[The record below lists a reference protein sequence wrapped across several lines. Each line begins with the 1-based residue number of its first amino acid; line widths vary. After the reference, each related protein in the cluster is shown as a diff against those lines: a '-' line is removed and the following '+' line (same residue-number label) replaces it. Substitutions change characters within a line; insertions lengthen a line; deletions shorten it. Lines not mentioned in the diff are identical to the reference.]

1 MNTKIFSTLA
11 LCAALTGVSAC
22 DNWEPPVETSG
33 ELDMK
38 ALSVDVSEIEK
49 VITINSGTSSRSG
62 EYDVN
67 DFIVKISDAGGA
79 VAEQWTYAST
89 PEVATL
95 KPGAYRLEIY
105 SHEVQPAEWE
115 KPYFYAS
122 KEFTIVSGAIE
133 RIGTLTAK
141 LANSAVSIRF
151 DEKLMRYLGDDVTVE
166 VKANDGGT
174 LVYTPTETRKGYFRI
189 LDGSTTMVISFS
201 GTVNGY
207 SESFTKALT
216 DLEAGQHRIIT
227 FKAGTNPNQTPDET
241 GTIDPSTGI
250 SIDASVTDEDVD
262 GSITFEEEILDASDR
277 EGNEEKPD
285 DPKPPTPPGDND
297 IEFVLCDDLKPD
309 EGVDENSVV
318 YNFNE
323 FGDGS
328 ELAPGTK
335 QALVTINCPGKFAH
349 IKVNIDSEY
358 LTEDFLKGVGLS
370 NEFYLDEPKD
380 FETALT
386 GFGFPVKN
394 DVIGKTSVDFNITKL
409 VPLLGFSGDMTLEH
423 SFVIT
428 VTDQNGQTAAKTLKF
443 AGQ

>member
-11 LCAALTGVSAC
+11 LGAALTGLCAC
-22 DNWEPPVETSG
+22 DNWVAPTGTDG

-49 VITINSGTSSRSG
+49 VITINAGTDVRSRAA
-62 EYDVN
+62 EYNVN
-67 DFIVKISDAGGA
+67 DFTVKISDGGGA
-79 VAEQWTYAST
+79 VAGQWTYETT

-95 KPGAYRLEIY
+95 KPGAYKLEVY

-122 KEFTIVSGAIE
+122 KDFTIISGAIE

-151 DEKLMRYLGDDVTVE
+151 DEKLMRYLGEDVTVE

-189 LDGSTTMVISFS
+189 IDGSTTMVVTFS

-207 SESFTKALT
+207 SENFTKTLT

-250 SIDASVTDEDVD
+250 VIDASVTDEDVD
-262 GSITFEEEILDASDR
+262 GSITFEEEILDAGDR
-277 EGNEEKPD
+277 EGKEDNPEEPN
-285 DPKPPTPPGDND
+285 PPTPPGDTD
-297 IEFVLCDDLKPD
+297 IEFDLCDDLLP
-309 EGVDENSVV
+309 EGV
-318 YNFNE
+318 YNYNE

-335 QALVTINCPGKFAH
+335 QAKMTINCPGKIAGLTVD
-349 IKVNIDSEY
+349 IKSPY
-358 LTEDFLKGVGLS
+358 LTDEFLGGVGLS
-370 NEFYLDEPKD
+370 THFDLTDPKEFES
-380 FETALT
+380 ALK

-394 DVIGKTSVDFNITKL
+394 EVAGKTTVDFNITTL
-409 VPLLGFSGDMTLEH
+409 VPLLSLSGDDTLEH
-423 SFVIT
+423 TFVIT
-428 VTDQNGQTAAKTLKF
+428 VTDESGTKSEKSLTF
-443 AGQ
+443 TGHD